1 MVVISDTTTIT
12 NLIQINLLDILPK
25 LYNEVLIP
33 VAVYNELLRFD
44 GQKTI
49 INSSNWL
56 KPLEVEHTQHLVF
69 LLESLDEGE
78 AEAIALAINLQ
89 PDFLIID
96 ERAGRKIAR
105 EYGIPI
111 IGLLG
116 ILMLAKQQGL
126 IENVKTP
133 LDSLKDEVGFRV
145 SKSLYE
151 FVLSEVNER

>member
-25 LYNEVLIP
+25 LYNEVIIP
-33 VAVYNELLRFD
+33 LAVHKELLRFEE
-44 GQKTI
+44 QKTI

-56 KPLEVEHTQHLVF
+56 KPLEVENNPYLGS
-69 LLESLDEGE
+69 LLESIDKGE
-78 AEAIALAINLQ
+78 AEAIALAIKLQ

-96 ERAGRKIAR
+96 ERAGRKIAK